1 MSPVAPGVEF
11 RDLEVAPPRS
21 APTDTGVWFAA
32 GATEHGPADR
42 AVTLTSF
49 AQFTETFGARV
60 SWSVLADSIETFFRE
75 GGSHAVVSRVL
86 GPTPVYSSITLKAS
100 GAVDTLT
107 VRAIEYGAYWDR
119 LTVQVVAGGGGGTF
133 VLVIADPTGELERS
147 PDLADIAAAVSW
159 GLTSNYVRC
168 IAVSTGDPVVAAATA
183 MTGGSDDHASIV
195 TASYTAALTRFAR
208 TLGPGQVSV
217 PGATAQA
224 VQTVVM
230 DHAAAN
236 NRVAL
241 VDAPD
246 TATVATITANAAALR
261 ALSSARYGALF
272 GPWVQIPGL
281 VAGTV
286 RTVPY
291 SALEAGLIARS
302 DGQSGRAVEA
312 AAGPR
317 GVAAYALGLSQT
329 YTDAE
334 YGTLNE
340 GGVSMGR
347 IRFGQVTTYGFRGL
361 GAGVWTQFTAAR
373 LRMAIQ
379 AEAEVIAA
387 DFVFS
392 KIDGRGFTQA
402 RFGGALNGM
411 LLAYYA
417 ADALYGATADEAYRV
432 DTSDDVNTPATKADG
447 ELHAVITVR
456 ISPFAELVVIELV
469 SLPITAQV

>member
-1 MSPVAPGVEF
+1 MSPVAPGVVF

-32 GATEHGPADR
+32 GAAERGPVDR
-42 AVTLTSF
+42 SVALTSF
-49 AQFTETFGARV
+49 AQFTEVFGDRV

-75 GGSHAVVSRVL
+75 GGGTAIVSRVV
-86 GPTPVYSSITLKAS
+86 GPTPVYSSITLEAS

-107 VRAIEYGAYWDR
+107 VRALEYGTYWDR
-119 LTVQVVAGGGGGTF
+119 LTVQVVAGGEGGTF
-133 VLVIADPTGELERS
+133 VLVIADPSGELERS
-147 PDLADIAAAVSW
+147 PDLADIAAAVAW
-159 GLTSNYVRC
+159 GLTSSYVRC

-195 TASYTAALTRFAR
+195 TASYTAALTRFGR
-208 TLGPGQVSV
+208 DLGPGQVSV

-224 VQTVVM
+224 LQTVVM

-241 VDAPD
+241 VDSPD
-246 TATVATITANAAALR
+246 TATVATITANAAALA
-261 ALSSARYGALF
+261 ALATARHGALF
-272 GPWVQIPGL
+272 GPWVRIPGL

-291 SALEAGLIARS
+291 SALQAGLIARA
-302 DGQSGRAVEA
+302 DAQTGLATEA
-312 AAGPR
+312 AAGTR

-340 GGVSMGR
+340 AGVSMGR
-347 IRFGQVTTYGFRGL
+347 VRFGQVTTYGFRGL
-361 GAGVWTQFTAAR
+361 GSGVWTQFTAAR

-379 AEAEVIAA
+379 AEAEVIATE
-387 DFVFS
+387 FVFA
-392 KIDGRGFTQA
+392 KIDGRGLTQA
-402 RFGGALNGM
+402 RLGGALNGM
-411 LLAYYA
+411 LLRYHA
-417 ADALYGATADEAYRV
+417 AGALYGETPDEAYSV
-432 DTSDDVNTPATKADG
+432 DTSDAVNTPATKAEG

-456 ISPFAELVVIELV
+456 VSPFAELVVIELV